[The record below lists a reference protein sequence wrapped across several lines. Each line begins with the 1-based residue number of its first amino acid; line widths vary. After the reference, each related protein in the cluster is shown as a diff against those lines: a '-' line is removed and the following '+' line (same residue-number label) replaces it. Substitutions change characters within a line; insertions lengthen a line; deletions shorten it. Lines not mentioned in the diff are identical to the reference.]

1 MTITTIRAKPAL
13 SDYTPLEE
21 YQSQTPQSFV
31 GGKPILHYHVEGA
44 KAQIPKADSG
54 SLALFPAD
62 SNQKPENDGVNG
74 DAENFVEQ
82 TVDVFV
88 SSENVTLFSLKAEV
102 GITIPYPSI
111 GIHGTQMVA
120 DVASGERQ
128 EAVWMQIELSDGG
141 ADDDEFDTLS
151 LTVIPPKAASGPS
164 STQQMYS
171 AMSNCSDLHPDPDN
185 GEDSE
190 EDDDRIVFE
199 SAVEHEAVEGFT
211 GVLRGAADGGLPP
224 PMPGSGGWITA
235 DNVHEYFDKDGNW
248 LGEGGEAEEELGE
261 GAGRVRVRDEVEGD
275 ATAES
280 RPADD
285 SENKRPRVE

>member
-1 MTITTIRAKPAL
+1 MPIETIRTKPSL
-13 SDYTPLEE
+13 GDFIPLEE
-21 YQSQTPQSFV
+21 YQTQTPQSFV
-31 GGKPILHYHVEGA
+31 GGKPVLHYHVEGA
-44 KAQIPKADSG
+44 KAQIPKANCG
-54 SLALFPAD
+54 TLALFPAD
-62 SNQKPENDGVNG
+62 QKTEGDAVNG
-74 DAENFVEQ
+74 DSEKSVEQ

-88 SSENVTLFSLKAEV
+88 NSQNVILFSLKAEV
-102 GITIPYPSI
+102 GISIPYPSI
-111 GIHGTQMVA
+111 GIHGIQMV
-120 DVASGERQ
+120 VPVSGGERQ

-141 ADDDEFDTLS
+141 ADDDEFDTVS
-151 LTVIPPKAASGPS
+151 LTVIPPKAESGPS
-164 STQQMYS
+164 STQQMYT
-171 AMSNCSDLHPDPDN
+171 AMSNCSDLHPDPVD
-185 GEDSE
+185 GDDSE

-248 LGEGGEAEEELGE
+248 LGDEAEEELGE

-275 ATAES
+275 ATSEN

>member
-1 MTITTIRAKPAL
+1 MTITTIRTKPSL

-44 KAQIPKADSG
+44 KAQIHKENLG

-62 SNQKPENDGVNG
+62 SSQKPEGDVVNG
-74 DAENFVEQ
+74 DAEDSVEKA
-82 TVDVFV
+82 VDVFV
-88 SSENVTLFSLKAEV
+88 NSENVTLFNVKEEV
-102 GITIPYPSI
+102 GISIPYPSI
-111 GIHGTQMVA
+111 GLHGTKTA
-120 DVASGERQ
+120 ISLTGGARE
-128 EAVWMQIELSDGG
+128 EAVWILIELSDGG
-141 ADDDEFDTLS
+141 ADDDDFDTVS
-151 LTVIPPKAASGPS
+151 LTVIPPKAESGPS
-164 STQQMYS
+164 STQQMYT

-199 SAVEHEAVEGFT
+199 SSVEHEAVEGFT

-248 LGEGGEAEEELGE
+248 LGEGDEEELGE
-261 GAGRVRVRDEVEGD
+261 GAGRVRARDEVEGSAA
-275 ATAES
+275 ATES